1 MKINLKIFI
10 FFFAWFTLTASFSF
24 AKIDKPKIDST
35 ATVYNFTVQ
44 KNHTYYVGKGNFLV
58 HNDCKAIAK
67 VLEKLSESNQAKF
80 LQDFKDNQSL
90 LNKFANGQIDI
101 EAWSILK
108 TSYDNADALHKNS
121 DALLALTKIRKN
133 SKFTQLGLTDEI
145 LGKIRGYGTGTFAAS
160 YAEII
165 NDLDKFGNYLN
176 LNPTTSI
183 ENFSF
188 LINTLKRTDAAAA
201 NYKQGVHWIIQDL
214 NLNGDIF
221 KGKKIKFEHSIPNAR
236 PTNANSSID
245 LFCIDCTPANLK
257 IEYKSGP
264 GSIESSTIK
273 DQFIERD
280 LFNANSLDEIQWRM
294 KQTNFSKET
303 LTGYLTN
310 NRTSIERLGFEK
322 INKLLG
328 KDYDVLTPVSTL
340 SDAII
345 NYFSNQQNYFKIFK

>member
-121 DALLALTKIRKN
+121 EALIALTKIRKN

-145 LGKIRGYGTGTFAAS
+145 LGKIRGYGSGTSVAS
-160 YAEII
+160 YAEVI
-165 NDLDKFGNYLN
+165 NDLDKFGTKIATKNI
-176 LNPTTSI
+176 T
-183 ENFSF
+183 
-188 LINTLKRTDAAAA
+188 
-201 NYKQGVHWIIQDL
+201 VQDL
-214 NLNGDIF
+214 NKIF
-221 KGKKIKFEHSIPNAR
+221 SEMYESDAKKDGANWIIKYMGNHADDFSNKTIKFEEYVSSELGGRFVDLSDISNQNKTIFFEFKSVATVP
-236 PTNANSSID
+236 PTHFDIQFLKD
-245 LFCIDCTPANLK
+245 LT
-257 IEYKSGP
+257 
-264 GSIESSTIK
+264 
-273 DQFIERD
+273 
-280 LFNANSLDEIQWRM
+280 NANSLDQIKWIFNGAKNPPNFRVNLLNAIDNLNLTDDLARKLLNNPNATKALLRNEL
-294 KQTNFSKET
+294 KTNFDAFFK
-303 LTGYLTN
+303 L
-310 NRTSIERLGFEK
+310 
-322 INKLLG
+322 IN
-328 KDYDVLTPVSTL
+328 
-340 SDAII
+340 
-345 NYFSNQQNYFKIFK
+345 

>member
-1 MKINLKIFI
+1 MKFNFY
-10 FFFAWFTLTASFSF
+10 LTSSRM
-24 AKIDKPKIDST
+24 
-35 ATVYNFTVQ
+35 Y
-44 KNHTYYVGKGNFLV
+44 
-58 HNDCKAIAK
+58 
-67 VLEKLSESNQAKF
+67 
-80 LQDFKDNQSL
+80 
-90 LNKFANGQIDI
+90 
-101 EAWSILK
+101 
-108 TSYDNADALHKNS
+108 
-121 DALLALTKIRKN
+121 
-133 SKFTQLGLTDEI
+133 
-145 LGKIRGYGTGTFAAS
+145 
-160 YAEII
+160 
-165 NDLDKFGNYLN
+165 

-188 LINTLKRTDAAAA
+188 LINTLKRTDGAAA

-257 IEYKSGP
+257 VEYKSGP

-310 NRTSIERLGFEK
+310 NRTSIENLDVEK
-322 INKLLG
+322 INQLF
-328 KDYDVLTPVSTL
+328 LTRFRANTPKSEI
-340 SDAII
+340 SDAVI
-345 NYFSNQQNYFKIFK
+345 NYFNNQSNYLKIFKQ